1 MKNVK
6 MFVIFRV
13 QGDWVM
19 EIEKNGKIYQVKET
33 SSKQII
39 KAMDGKVKL
48 SYELSKNEFA
58 NQNEVE
64 TYFRATD
71 I

>member
-33 SSKQII
+33 SSK
-39 KAMDGKVKL
+39 
-48 SYELSKNEFA
+48 
-58 NQNEVE
+58 
-64 TYFRATD
+64 
-71 I
+71 